1 MVTSI
6 FPHNGE
12 AASADSTLEYVG
24 SFEPTGFEPVVVQS
38 PVNLSISRSR
48 HTATAGY
55 EHQTTSIRGACE

>member
-24 SFEPTGFEPVVVQS
+24 SFEPTGFEPVVVQFARIPDDRPNIKLCLFS
-38 PVNLSISRSR
+38 
-48 HTATAGY
+48 T
-55 EHQTTSIRGACE
+55 EHSDRALIGL